1 MPYFEMS
8 AKTNEG
14 IKTMFFN
21 AIAELPVF
29 GEEGDKATL
38 AKELEKE
45 SEGDNKEGGMTEVDG
60 SNRNKQPE
68 LNVEG
73 GKKEK
78 TEGKKKC
85 SC

>member
-21 AIAELPVF
+21 AIADLPVF
-29 GEEGDKATL
+29 GEEGDEATL

-45 SEGDNKEGGMTEVDG
+45 NEGENKEGMTEVDG

-73 GKKEK
+73 GKKE
-78 TEGKKKC
+78 TPAGKKKC
-85 SC
+85 AC